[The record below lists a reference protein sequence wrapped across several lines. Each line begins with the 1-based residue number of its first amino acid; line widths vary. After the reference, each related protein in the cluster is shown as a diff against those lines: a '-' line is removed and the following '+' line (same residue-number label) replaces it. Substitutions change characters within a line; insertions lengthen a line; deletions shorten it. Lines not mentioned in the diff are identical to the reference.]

1 MALSPRQA
9 DKVAREKQR
18 ASLAAGDSPAKAAKY
33 AQEVRDYA
41 RRDRE
46 QATSSRTGTA
56 TDDEEDLRPHG
67 RP

>member
-9 DKVAREKQR
+9 DRVAREKQR
-18 ASLAAGDSPAKAAKY
+18 ASLAAGDCPAKAAKY

-46 QATSSRTGTA
+46 QQGG
-56 TDDEEDLRPHG
+56 G
-67 RP
+67 R

>member
-9 DKVAREKQR
+9 DRVAREKQR

-46 QATSSRTGTA
+46 QQGG
-56 TDDEEDLRPHG
+56 G
-67 RP
+67 R